1 MADDLKIHLLTK
13 PADRWVAVHIAHPWA
28 LKTDCS
34 QGVQWLH
41 IASVWATWLH
51 SEPLYW
57 VHLWIYRIIQRRLLD
72 DIYCGCWPWTVSKML
87 KHDAPNLV
95 SNSYVLIKCECQ
107 RAAALI
113 TTTKL
118 TPQDLTA
125 DRKINKQTNKSL
137 HRIHMTANLC
147 KCTNYGLGIQRY
159 SLELSYE
166 FSTFFFWSEEPVIL
180 HLFQKMS

>member
-113 TTTKL
+113 TTTKV

-125 DRKINKQTNKSL
+125 DRKTNKQTKVYTESTWQQTYANALTTAWEFKDTHLNSL
-137 HRIHMTANLC
+137 MNFLLFSFGLKNL
-147 KCTNYGLGIQRY
+147 
-159 SLELSYE
+159 
-166 FSTFFFWSEEPVIL
+166 
-180 HLFQKMS
+180 